1 MGHKKNVVPSRG
13 SGKRR
18 ALLVRGEKREEE
30 EEDDDDEHFCSWE
43 WWQRQQRRTRRALAS
58 SFSASSTPSSM
69 CSSSGRRRRR
79 IERKRERERCAV
91 FARCIGESDRGI
103 VRGSVLYFS
112 VSNCSCFGGISGDGI
127 VSDGRIHCNN
137 RWKKSV

>member
-1 MGHKKNVVPSRG
+1 MGSRSG
-13 SGKRR
+13 SGERR

-30 EEDDDDEHFCSWE
+30 EDEHFCSWE

-79 IERKRERERCAV
+79 RERKRERERCAV